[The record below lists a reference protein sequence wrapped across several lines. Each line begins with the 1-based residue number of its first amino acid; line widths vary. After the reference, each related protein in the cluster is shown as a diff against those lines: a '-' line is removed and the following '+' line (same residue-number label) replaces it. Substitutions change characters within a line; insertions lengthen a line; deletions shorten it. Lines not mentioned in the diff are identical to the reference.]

1 MASLF
6 RLMRSPRRECQQKLD
21 KIQQTSQCFDGGGSL
36 RRPSTQARVPRR
48 KLRMTTQGSTLQ
60 TLRDGKESTGDLVQ
74 LPNSVAFSVTPPRS
88 SVKVSNYIV
97 QIG

>member
-60 TLRDGKESTGDLVQ
+60 TLRDVSLQSPRIKDLPE
-74 LPNSVAFSVTPPRS
+74 PNRMNLNGRKCSPAIIQTW
-88 SVKVSNYIV
+88 
-97 QIG
+97 